1 MTLLQQQI
9 RFQTQITHRFNKWD
23 RKRREREREVLVFEK
38 RESMSRLEGCYILR
52 GDVSFGFGTWKFVN
66 VSFFW

>member
-23 RKRREREREVLVFEK
+23 RKRREREREVRVFEK
-38 RESMSRLEGCYILR
+38 RERMSRPRRLLYFAWGRVIWYVEVR
-52 GDVSFGFGTWKFVN
+52 
-66 VSFFW
+66 